1 MAFGTYA
8 RRVRD
13 ERLPLVRRHMALR
26 CAVGDYGPLGFHATW
41 AYLSATACP
50 APDLRR
56 DAAALSRALGTLEE
70 SRAAHLA
77 DMAAFAARRRVEKAA
92 GRRTPRASDMATLR
106 GPRWPSSTPP
116 SRLGLIAAVA
126 NRHSA
131 FQRVPYPDET
141 LSPDID
147 VRRLRRLHARLDDCA
162 SSYLTTLGRLDRP
175 AAAELTDTVHSIRGL
190 TRPGYSPLNMYLL
203 PWLRFANLLT
213 YAATA
218 SLAIEH

>member
-1 MAFGTYA
+1 
-8 RRVRD
+8 
-13 ERLPLVRRHMALR
+13 MALR

-70 SRAAHLA
+70 SRAAYLA
-77 DMAAFAARRRVEKAA
+77 EMAVLAARRRAEKAV

-106 GPRWPSSTPP
+106 GPRWPSSTAP

-131 FQRVPYPDET
+131 FQRLPYPDET

-147 VRRLRRLHARLDDCA
+147 VRRLSHLHARLDGCA
-162 SSYLTTLGRLDRP
+162 SSYLKTLGHLDRP
-175 AAAELTDTVHSIRGL
+175 AAAELTDTVHGIRGL

-213 YAATA
+213 YAAAA
-218 SLAIEH
+218 SAGRESG